1 MSTYRDKLCRT
12 CGYFRLF
19 GKQYLN
25 LRESTLSNNS
35 FHWVLCANC
44 GFGVNTLL
52 FWSENALAA
61 RLLPVTVGS
70 PAIRPPRRVI
80 GQSKGLVKDASVT
93 SRVCA
98 FHQGRLLFYR
108 AMRAGCEVPRK
119 QEVLIN

>member
-61 RLLPVTVGS
+61 RLLSVTVGS

-93 SRVCA
+93 LRVCA
-98 FHQGRLLFYR
+98 FHQRRLLFHWV
-108 AMRAGCEVPRK
+108 MRAGCEVPRK
-119 QEVLIN
+119 LEVYIN